1 MDIGEIQLAFFDTNV
16 PRKAKRKTER
26 YLSNYYMLESII
38 EAKKLDLE
46 PSMTQNPEPSEI
58 QRSNQFNSETEN
70 LAELRIEIEQYEKV
84 LRKLKGIY
92 VTLSPDLRDIWE
104 YRYIKG
110 ETDVGTYLEMG
121 ISESSYYRLKKQLIA
136 RVADALGLHKIK
148 IMTDF

>member
-46 PSMTQNPEPSEI
+46 PSLTQNPEPSEI
-58 QRSNQFNSETEN
+58 QRGNQFNSETEN

-92 VTLSPDLRDIWE
+92 VTLSPDQRAIWE

-148 IMTDF
+148 ILTDF